1 MRDDKDKANNE
12 LGNGL
17 KGRQVTMI
25 SIGGVIGAGLFVGS
39 SNAIATAGPAVLVSY
54 VCAAIIV
61 VLVMQM
67 LGEMAT
73 GAARHRVVLI
83 LCRSGDWSLGRVFH
97 RLVVLVVLRAGHCH

>member
-73 GAARHRVVLI
+73 ARPDTG
-83 LCRSGDWSLGRVFH
+83 SFSS
-97 RLVVLVVLRAGHCH
+97 